1 MRKLNRNDILL
12 ITVTTAAAL
21 LIAVLLLMSGKKGT
35 CAEIYVDGILK
46 AEYILTDDREVE
58 IKGYNGGSNI
68 LIIKDGAAYMREAS
82 CPDKL
87 CIHQGKISRSGQA
100 IVCLPNRV
108 VIKINDSEGGDYDA
122 ITR

>member
-12 ITVTTAAAL
+12 ITVITAAAL
-21 LIAVLLLMSGKKGT
+21 LIAVLLLMSGRKGT

>member
-12 ITVTTAAAL
+12 ITVITASAL
-21 LIAVLLLMSGKKGT
+21 LIAVLLFMSGRKGP